1 MKALFTIC
9 ICAIAIISSNCQNSS
24 GELYKVKVVKDL
36 AYYDGPDAHPEKHK
50 LDLYLPEGARNFPTM
65 LWIHGG
71 AWIVGDRKQEA
82 DLARRFAEQGI
93 GMAVIS
99 YRLSPGTWANP
110 ELTEGVQ
117 HPEHPRDASR
127 ALRWVIDHAADYGID
142 TKKLVISG
150 YSAGGHMSA
159 LLCTDETYFKEVNL
173 SFKDVVGAV
182 PIAGGYDIA
191 AYYQS
196 HLTANG
202 KEMADS
208 HVLGVFGPEETLPD
222 VSPTTFLKKKSL
234 PMLVISESQTYDY
247 TKLFEDKVKE
257 LDNKKV
263 EFIHYMDRDHR
274 SLYNKMKA
282 EGEDEA
288 RKAVIDYVM
297 RITS

>member
-1 MKALFTIC
+1 MKTLLTCCVLCIALSTI
-9 ICAIAIISSNCQNSS
+9 NCQAQSS
-24 GELYKVKVVKDL
+24 DLYKIREVNDL
-36 AYYDGPDAHPEKHK
+36 AYYTGPDAHPEKHK
-50 LDLYLPEGARNFPTM
+50 LDLYLPEGVSNFPTM

-82 DLARRFAEQGI
+82 DFARRFAERGI

-110 ELTEGVQ
+110 ELTEGIQ

-127 ALRWVIDHAADYGID
+127 ALRWVIDHAEEYNID
-142 TKKLVISG
+142 VKKMVISG

-159 LLCTDETYFKEVNL
+159 LMCTDETYLKEVNL
-173 SFKDVVGAV
+173 NFKDVAGAV

-191 AYYQS
+191 AYYQT

-208 HVLGVFGPEETLPD
+208 HVLGVFGPEETLPQ
-222 VSPTTFLKKKSL
+222 VSPTTFLQKKSL

-247 TKLFEDKVKE
+247 TKFFEDKVKE
-257 LDNKKV
+257 MGNKEVK
-263 EFIHYMDRDHR
+263 FIHYMDRDHR
-274 SLYNKMKA
+274 SLYAKMKA

-288 RKAVIDYVM
+288 RTAIIDF
-297 RITS
+297 IKKLTS